1 MDSSL
6 SVDFP
11 PLVSAYMKKV
21 LARLEA
27 AEGKQAQEW
36 HRALARQLL
45 PSQEEELI
53 LPCELADPLGAGHH
67 QATERMVHQYKN
79 RVLVLTTSR
88 CFAHCRYCF
97 RKNLIAQS
105 YADKKHC
112 LEPASCGGLYGW
124 PNSQE
129 LKKMCQYLA
138 AHPEVQ
144 EILLSGGDPMTAPLE
159 RLEEMIQAFRKARP
173 GVLIR
178 LCTRSTVFHPKLFTP
193 QLVEGLRALRPLWV
207 IPHINHPVEISEDYA
222 PESRQ
227 ALCSLVDAGIPV
239 QSQTVLL
246 RGVNDTVA
254 TLSQLFHQLTVLG
267 VKPGYLFQCDMVAG
281 TSHLRLP
288 VEEGIRLY
296 HQLRQELSGLSCPV
310 YGVDLPGGGGKFNL
324 LELDSTLNPTQVERL
339 EECYQFTKADGSVWE
354 YPR

>member
-21 LARLEA
+21 LARLAE
-27 AEGKQAQEW
+27 AEGKMAQEW
-36 HRALARQLL
+36 HTALTRQLL
-45 PSQEEELI
+45 PSQEEELV

-97 RKNLIAQS
+97 RKNLIAHS
-105 YADKKHC
+105 CSGKKEL
-112 LEPASCGGLYGW
+112 LEKSSNSSLYDW
-124 PNSQE
+124 PDSHE
-129 LKKMCQYLA
+129 LEKMCRYLA

-193 QLVEGLRALRPLWV
+193 QLVEGLRSLRPLWV
-207 IPHINHPVEISEDYA
+207 VPHINHPVEISEGFA

-227 ALCSLVDAGIPV
+227 ALYSLVDAGIPV

-246 RGVNDTVA
+246 RGVNDNVA
-254 TLSQLFHQLTVLG
+254 TLSQLFHELTLMG

-339 EECYQFTKADGSVWE
+339 EGCYQFTKADGSVWE

>member
-11 PLVSAYMKKV
+11 PLVSAYMKT
-21 LARLEA
+21 LLSRLEA
-27 AEGKQAQEW
+27 AEGKTAQEW
-36 HRALARQLL
+36 HTALARQLF

-53 LPCELADPLGAGHH
+53 LPYELPDPLGAGHH
-67 QATERMVHQYKN
+67 QATKRMVHQYKN
-79 RVLVLTTSR
+79 RVLVLTTSS

-97 RKNLIAQS
+97 RKNFIAQACS
-105 YADKKHC
+105 
-112 LEPASCGGLYGW
+112 GGHYGW
-124 PNSQE
+124 PDSQE
-129 LKKMCQYLA
+129 LSEMCQYLE
-138 AHPEVQ
+138 AHLEVQ

-159 RLEEMIQAFRKARP
+159 KLEELIQAFRKARP

-178 LCTRSTVFHPKLFTP
+178 LCTRSTVFYPKLFTP
-193 QLVEGLRALRPLWV
+193 QLVEQLRALRPLWV
-207 IPHINHPVEISEDYA
+207 IPHVNHPVEISEEYA

-227 ALCSLVDAGIPV
+227 ALCRLVDAGIPV

-246 RGVNDTVA
+246 RGVNDNVA
-254 TLSQLFHQLTVLG
+254 TLSQLFHQLSVLG

-281 TSHLRLP
+281 TSHLRVP
-288 VEEGIRLY
+288 VEEGVMLY

-310 YGVDLPGGGGKFNL
+310 YAVDLPGGGGKFNL

-339 EECYQFTKADGSVWE
+339 EECYQFTKADGSVWK

>member
-27 AEGKQAQEW
+27 AEGKQTQEW

-79 RVLVLTTSR
+79 RVLVVTTSR

-97 RKNLIAQS
+97 RKNLIAQAYS
-105 YADKKHC
+105 
-112 LEPASCGGLYGW
+112 GGHYGW
-124 PNSQE
+124 PDSQE
-129 LKKMCQYLA
+129 LEKMCQYLA
-138 AHPEVQ
+138 VHPEVQ
-144 EILLSGGDPMTAPLE
+144 EILLSGGDPMTGSLE
-159 RLEEMIQAFRKARP
+159 RLEELIQAFRKARP

-207 IPHINHPVEISEDYA
+207 IPHINHPVEISESYA
-222 PESRQ
+222 FESRQ
-227 ALCSLVDAGIPV
+227 ALCSLVNAGIPV

-246 RGVNDTVA
+246 RGVNDNVA
-254 TLSQLFHQLTVLG
+254 TLSQLFHQLTVMG

-339 EECYQFTKADGSVWE
+339 EGCYQFTKADGSVWE